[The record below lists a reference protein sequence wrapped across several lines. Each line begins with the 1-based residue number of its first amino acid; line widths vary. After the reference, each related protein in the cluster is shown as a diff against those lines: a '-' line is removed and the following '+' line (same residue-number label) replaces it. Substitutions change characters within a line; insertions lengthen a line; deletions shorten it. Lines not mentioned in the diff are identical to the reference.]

1 VRIHQV
7 SKRKLNLRMVGISK
21 HSPFQNE
28 KLQLG
33 TGPPR
38 SPLIIGEISPKSNI
52 KNSKMK

>member
-1 VRIHQV
+1 
-7 SKRKLNLRMVGISK
+7 MVGISK